1 MAMSSGAP
9 SGSAYELLLSASRGD
24 MDSYSELFSRY
35 SEKLYNYAYYL
46 TFSRED
52 AEDIT
57 SEAFMRV
64 YDAIQG
70 RDVSSFNLQAYLYKT
85 ARNLSFKSIER
96 REREGLTM
104 EEALEVPQPD
114 ASADPQTAALIG
126 EQRASVLAVAGSLT
140 EEQQSAL
147 LLRELEGL
155 PYDTIA
161 QVLDSNPNAVGALL
175 SRARLRFR
183 EVYRMSQAQTQDIP
197 DPCVALLP
205 AFSRY
210 IDNEATPA
218 EVQKLQEHLSSCPIC
233 NANLASMQEAS
244 VTYRSLVPVLP
255 LATLKV
261 WSATKGA
268 IIAGKAAA
276 AAAHAAGSAAGSA
289 GGAVASAGGGA
300 VAAGGAASAG
310 AGAATAAATVGTA
323 TGMAVLTKIL
333 IVAATVLVLGGVGTG
348 GYFTLK
354 ATVFAKK
361 TVPILTGMNQKDT
374 EAKAQQAGLKVSCT
388 FPDSIQTGN
397 EVGTDQDPKPKTQ
410 VDSGTT
416 IKVTMVD
423 KAVADAKAA
432 AQAKIVEANKVLAD
446 AQGLKIVTTE
456 YDPAM
461 QSAQAKFSNAKSV
474 ADYTGPDGA
483 VPIAQGVID
492 ACNQKKAAW
501 QAAQAAQ
508 QAAQERDRQIALIRD
523 TILAQL
529 VNNPDNLK
537 YDVYDIRISDDLTKA
552 LATVKAINPPPDK
565 VTDPVTDIMERHGN
579 TWVSIDNGTGYG
591 PSDYPGWPW

>member
-1 MAMSSGAP
+1 
-9 SGSAYELLLSASRGD
+9 LS
-24 MDSYSELFSRY
+24 
-35 SEKLYNYAYYL
+35 
-46 TFSRED
+46 
-52 AEDIT
+52 
-57 SEAFMRV
+57 
-64 YDAIQG
+64 
-70 RDVSSFNLQAYLYKT
+70 
-85 ARNLSFKSIER
+85 
-96 REREGLTM
+96 
-104 EEALEVPQPD
+104 
-114 ASADPQTAALIG
+114 
-126 EQRASVLAVAGSLT
+126 
-140 EEQQSAL
+140 
-147 LLRELEGL
+147 
-155 PYDTIA
+155 
-161 QVLDSNPNAVGALL
+161 
-175 SRARLRFR
+175 
-183 EVYRMSQAQTQDIP
+183 
-197 DPCVALLP
+197 
-205 AFSRY
+205 
-210 IDNEATPA
+210 
-218 EVQKLQEHLSSCPIC
+218 
-233 NANLASMQEAS
+233 EAS
-244 VTYRSLVPVLP
+244 VTYRSLMPLLP
-255 LATLKV
+255 LATFKV
-261 WSATKGA
+261 WSVARA
-268 IIAGKAAA
+268 ALAGKAVIAGA
-276 AAAHAAGSAAGSA
+276 STAGSAAGGGGA
-289 GGAVASAGGGA
+289 GGA
-300 VAAGGAASAG
+300 AAGGAASAEAG
-310 AGAATAAATVGTA
+310 AAATAAATAGTA
-323 TGMAVLTKIL
+323 AGLGVMTKIL
-333 IVAATVLVLGGVGTG
+333 IVAATVLVLGGAVTG